1 MNPDRELLTVT
12 GVSKSFVVGRS
23 ALGRPRDHVRAV
35 RDVSF
40 RVEAGRTLGIV
51 GESGSGKST
60 LGRVALRVLEADA
73 GSIEFA
79 GQDLR
84 ALSPSDLRRTRRDM
98 TMIFQDP
105 YSALNPRWPV
115 GRLVGEPLRVND
127 AHGRD
132 ERRELVVAALAR
144 VGLAEDTITRLPQA
158 FSGGQRQRIVIAR
171 ALVTRPRLVFCDEPV
186 SALDVSTRAQVL
198 GLLRELQTEQD
209 LAYLFVSHDLGVVER
224 VSDDIAVMYLGSV
237 VEMGPADAVAQRYR
251 HPYTAALVSA
261 APAPDPVAQRK
272 RRRVLLNG
280 DAPSPINLPSGCP
293 FHPRCPLAIDR
304 CTTEV
309 PALVPSPDRH
319 AVACHVTNADP
330 HLAGPVLLERISPPG
345 HKERPTPPRLPL
357 IERTTS

>member
-1 MNPDRELLTVT
+1 MSPDRALLAVT
-12 GVSKSFVVGRS
+12 GLSKSFVVGRS

-40 RVEAGRTLGIV
+40 KVDAGRTLGIV

-73 GSIEFA
+73 GQIEFA

-84 ALSPSDLRRTRRDM
+84 ALSATELRRARRDM

-105 YSALNPRWPV
+105 YSSLNPRWPV

-127 AHGRD
+127 PHGRD
-132 ERRELVVAALAR
+132 ERRDLVVAALAR
-144 VGLAEDTITRLPQA
+144 VGLAEDTMTRLPQA

-198 GLLRELQTEQD
+198 RLLRDLQAENN

-224 VSDDIAVMYLGSV
+224 VSDDIAVMYLGAV
-237 VEMGPADAVAQRYR
+237 VEVGAAESVAGRYR

-261 APAPDPVAQRK
+261 APAPDPLAQRE
-272 RRRVLLNG
+272 RRRVPLSG
-280 DAPSPINLPSGCP
+280 DAPSPINVPSGCP

-304 CTTEV
+304 CATEV
-309 PALVPSPDRH
+309 PTLVPDPDGH

-330 HLAGPVLLERISPPG
+330 HLSGPALLERISPPG
-345 HKERPTPPRLPL
+345 HTARPTPPRLPM

>member
-1 MNPDRELLTVT
+1 MSPAGALLTVS
-12 GVSKSFVVGRS
+12 GLSKSFVVGRS
-23 ALGRPRDHVRAV
+23 ALGRPREHVRAV

-40 RVEAGRTLGIV
+40 SVQAGRTLGIV

-60 LGRVALRVLEADA
+60 LGRVALRVVEPDS
-73 GSIEFA
+73 GQIEFA

-84 ALSPSDLRRTRRDM
+84 SLSHADLRRVRRDM

-115 GRLVGEPLRVND
+115 GRLVGEPLRVNN
-127 AHGRD
+127 AHDRD

-144 VGLAEDTITRLPQA
+144 VGLTDDMTRLPQE

-198 GLLRELQTEQD
+198 GLLRELQAENE

-224 VSDDIAVMYLGSV
+224 VSDDIAVMYLGAV
-237 VEMGPADAVAQRYR
+237 VEVGPAESVAQRYR

-261 APAPDPVAQRK
+261 APAPDPLAQRE
-272 RRRVLLNG
+272 RRRVMLIG
-280 DAPSPINLPSGCP
+280 DAPSPINVPSGCP

-309 PALVPSPDRH
+309 PALVPAVDGH

-330 HLAGPVLLERISPPG
+330 TLSGSALLERISPPG
-345 HKERPTPPRLPL
+345 KPLGHAPARLPL